1 MKKAILSILLISFS
15 ITATAVV
22 LEQENPAEDVADT
35 YAGKPASKHT
45 IAANAELA
53 KRLPFDDMTAFEE
66 QSRGLIASFGEDDAG
81 GARWGHFLLDSD

>member
-1 MKKAILSILLISFS
+1 MKKAFLSMLLIAFS
-15 ITATAVV
+15 LAAAAVV
-22 LEQENPAEDVADT
+22 LDLENPDEDVADI
-35 YAGKPASKHT
+35 YAGKPASKYT

-53 KRLPFDDMTAFEE
+53 ERLPFDDMTAFEE